1 MNKLALQQEIQQ
13 IDRAKKDPRHFAPLY
28 EAYHEQIFRF
38 VYQRMSDK
46 SMAADITQQV
56 FIKALNNLHRYKHKG
71 FPFGSWLYRIAA
83 NEVNGFYR
91 NQNKERVFYAEM
103 EEISYLFKDIAV
115 EDNNYVEE
123 PDKQRILISLLE
135 GLDEIALS
143 LIELRYFEKR
153 SFKEI
158 GEILGI
164 TENNA
169 KVTTYRVIDRLKK
182 KLDSLK

>member
-1 MNKLALQQEIQQ
+1 MALQNEIQQ
-13 IDRAKKDPRHFAPLY
+13 IDRAKKDPRYFAPLY

-56 FIKALNNLHRYKHKG
+56 FIKALNNLYRYKHKG
-71 FPFGSWLYRIAA
+71 FPFSSWLYRIAA

-103 EEISYLFKDIAV
+103 EEISYLLKDVASDEEYAV
-115 EDNNYVEE
+115 EEQDRQRLLVSLMEE
-123 PDKQRILISLLE
+123 
-135 GLDEIALS
+135 LDEIALS
-143 LIELRYFEKR
+143 LVEMRYFEKR
-153 SFKEI
+153 AFKEI